1 MRGERQLKI
10 RFFMSLTLISIC
22 SVLVLATA
30 LFLWFREKTIDN
42 VNQVNESVLLNT
54 ETVFSKY
61 MDMVQN
67 YTMDFYRN
75 PNINTVMQ
83 SGDNSWSGQLYSAL
97 SQIRGTLTVNAFL
110 ENAYIMGQDGPVLM
124 FENNPL
130 SNPAKQE
137 LFERVKGSE
146 IKQSPYVWSAAM
158 NSGAEVTLMT
168 LFYNDRAFS
177 SSEYNGAIAMT
188 VNLRKLQ
195 ENVFRSS
202 DDSGTRYAVLDAEG
216 LLLMQN
222 GPPGTTFDQGM
233 LRQIVTGDSKIG
245 TVIWKSENG
254 SKKLVTYRKAQQG
267 ELWFLSE
274 TSYKDSIRDIS
285 NALSLMIGL
294 CLALIAAASAV
305 AAFVSHRMYK
315 PIGHLFGNIHNLF
328 GDRPAFAHGGGF
340 EEANRELERIAGRF
354 GELKREN
361 EDSALLRWL
370 TSPYRSGEHLSSPL
384 PPMKDSNGNA
394 AFYVA
399 VLHLNHSAA
408 ENGMSGEEWME
419 KIKSLPKLT
428 EELFGDMAA
437 CRGFFPHPE
446 AAVLIVSE
454 TLSGSFGDYGLS
466 RESWEQLESQI
477 RKWPSTS
484 CAIGISRLSTD
495 SGQLKQLYDEANG
508 CLQYLKFQFQ
518 ASVIHTDDTIHLNS
532 SPIPDPTL
540 EAVLQVVR
548 NQEHELIPRAIERL
562 LAAAGSYRAE
572 QATIAMS
579 RLASELN
586 KLGDASHADGFARHS
601 DFLEH
606 YQRIWRISDYEELR
620 SWLEQLCLHAC
631 EKLRMLNTVQT
642 RSVAVEAIA
651 YIRKHYGDQM
661 LSLNSLAEMLAI
673 SPPYLSRLIT
683 EATGSSFPDF
693 VNLVRLEQARTL
705 LMTEQE
711 LDIREIAERTGYG
724 SSTYFTTLFKKRY
737 GVTPSKWRLNHILQ
751 QND

>member
-30 LFLWFREKTIDN
+30 LFFWFREKTIDN

-54 ETVFSKY
+54 ETVFAKY

-75 PNINTVMQ
+75 PNINTIMQ
-83 SGDNSWSGQLYSAL
+83 SGDSSWSDQLYSAL
-97 SQIRGTLTVNAFL
+97 SQMRGTLTVNAFL
-110 ENAYIMGQDGPVLM
+110 ENAYIMGLDGPVLM

-130 SNPAKQE
+130 SESAKQE
-137 LFERVKGSE
+137 LFERVKDSE
-146 IKQSPYVWSAAM
+146 IKQSPYVWITKM

-168 LFYNDRAFS
+168 TFYNDRAFR

-188 VNLRKLQ
+188 INLRKLQ

-202 DDSGTRYAVLDAEG
+202 DDGGTRYAVLNADG

-222 GPPGTTFDQGM
+222 GPPGTDFDPDM
-233 LRQIVTGDSKIG
+233 LRQIVTGEDKIG
-245 TVIWKSENG
+245 TLIWKSGNG
-254 SKKLVTYRKAQQG
+254 SKELITFRKAQQG

-285 NALSLMIGL
+285 NALNLMIGL

-305 AAFVSHRMYK
+305 AVFVSHRLYK
-315 PIGHLFGNIHNLF
+315 PIGHLFGNIRNLT
-328 GDRPAFAHGGGF
+328 GDRPASAQGGGF

-370 TSPYRSGEHLSSPL
+370 TSPYRSGEHLPSAL
-384 PPMKDSNGNA
+384 PPLKDGGGSASFG
-394 AFYVA
+394 VA
-399 VLHLNHSAA
+399 VLQFNRSGE
-408 ENGMSGEEWME
+408 ENGMNDEEWMK
-419 KIKSLPKLT
+419 KIKCLPKLT

-446 AAVLIVSE
+446 SAVLIVSE
-454 TLSGSFGDYGLS
+454 TTAGSFGDYGLS
-466 RESWEQLESQI
+466 RERWEQLESRI
-477 RKWPSTS
+477 RSWLGVA
-484 CAIGISRLSTD
+484 CGIGISRPSTD
-495 SGQLKQLYDEANG
+495 SAQLKQLYDEAG
-508 CLQYLKFQFQ
+508 SCLQYMKFQYH
-518 ASVIHTDDTIHLNS
+518 ATVIYTDDTIHLNS

-548 NQEHELIPRAIERL
+548 NQEQELIPKAIERL
-562 LAAAGSYRAE
+562 LSAAGSYRAE
-572 QATIAMS
+572 QATIALS

-586 KLGDASHADGFARHS
+586 KIGDTSFTDGIERHS

-606 YQRIWRISDYEELR
+606 YQRIWRITGYEELR
-620 SWLEQLCLHAC
+620 GWLEQLCLNAC
-631 EKLRMLNTVQT
+631 AKLKELNTVQT
-642 RSVAVEAIA
+642 RNVASEAMA
-651 YIRKHYGDQM
+651 YIRKHYGDQT
-661 LSLNSLAEMLAI
+661 LSLNGLAEMLAI

-693 VNLVRLEQARTL
+693 VNLIRLEHARTL
-705 LMTEQE
+705 LMTDLE
-711 LDIREIAERTGYG
+711 LDIREIAEKSGYS